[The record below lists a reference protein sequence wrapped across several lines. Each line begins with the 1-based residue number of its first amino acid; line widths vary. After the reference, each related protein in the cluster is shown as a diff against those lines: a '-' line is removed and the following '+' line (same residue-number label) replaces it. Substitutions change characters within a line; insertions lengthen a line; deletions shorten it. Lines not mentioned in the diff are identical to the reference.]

1 MDLESWEYIIEEED
15 TKENNGGDSTTRP
28 RSHSVPDFSSFEI
41 VSKHTVE
48 SALKQCV
55 TDIHALEIMYN
66 VNDEDDKRDVEA
78 KGVEAKEETKDET
91 KDETRENNNRNVKNQ
106 IINSKRFE
114 NYPIENSEEVACCN
128 IL

>member
-1 MDLESWEYIIEEED
+1 MDLESWEYIIEDD
-15 TKENNGGDSTTRP
+15 TKENNGGDSTRP

-66 VNDEDDKRDVEA
+66 VNDEDEKRDVEA
-78 KGVEAKEETKDET
+78 KGVEAKDETKDEI
-91 KDETRENNNRNVKNQ
+91 KEETRENNNHNVKNQ

-114 NYPIENSEEVACCN
+114 NYQIENSEEVACCS

>member
-66 VNDEDDKRDVEA
+66 VNDEDEKRD
-78 KGVEAKEETKDET
+78 VEAKEETKDET